1 MPWNTALPGSVVV
14 ICHHSTVTGLSEVA
28 GDAVALAA
36 TDAADEA
43 AADAVAEGEG
53 DVLLEEHAP
62 ATNAITAAPTR
73 SRCGTSFTIEPPSP
87 MYRAVR
93 DRRSDPTA
101 L

>member
-1 MPWNTALPGSVVV
+1 MPLPGSVVV

-28 GDAVALAA
+28 GVAVPAA

-43 AADAVAEGEG
+43 AADAVADGEG

-87 MYRAVR
+87 IYRAVR
-93 DRRSDPTA
+93 DRRCDPTA